1 MQFSPFDTAPVSVEL
16 SIPSPSLSVAT
27 SYSPIIRGTGDF
39 RHLSVIASFARECCP
54 SEMVVDTIDS
64 YCVAFRGADRYRMA
78 IYLFRYLVA
87 HGMARTVWSGDSCR
101 PFRGRLVMRSGAEIA
116 ASIGKTYVF
125 IGWQV

>member
-16 SIPSPSLSVAT
+16 SIPSISVSP
-27 SYSPIIRGTGDF
+27 SYSPIIRGTGDT

-54 SEMVVDTIDS
+54 SEMVAAIDG
-64 YCVAFRGADRYRMA
+64 YCITFQGHDRYRMA
-78 IYLFRYLVA
+78 IYLFRYVVA